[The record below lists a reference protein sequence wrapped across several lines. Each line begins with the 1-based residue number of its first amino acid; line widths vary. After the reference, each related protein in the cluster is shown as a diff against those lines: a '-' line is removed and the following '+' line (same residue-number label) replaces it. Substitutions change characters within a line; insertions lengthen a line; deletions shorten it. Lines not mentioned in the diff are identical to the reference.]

1 MFFIFL
7 VDDGRAGIFEWI
19 CFEFNVF
26 FKTKMSLTVVMVQKQ
41 YQKILYLVQKNGTM
55 VQQYISATTF
65 ESPMIFFRS
74 SLCERLHYLDPFCVV
89 TAPKISDR
97 GGGSGE
103 WKAGMVKGGECGRS
117 RDGMS
122 G

>member
-1 MFFIFL
+1 MHRPPEVLHHGTSVHFGNGIRERLEGPVIFFL
-7 VDDGRAGIFEWI
+7 
-19 CFEFNVF
+19 
-26 FKTKMSLTVVMVQKQ
+26 
-41 YQKILYLVQKNGTM
+41 
-55 VQQYISATTF
+55 
-65 ESPMIFFRS
+65 FRS

-103 WKAGMVKGGECGRS
+103 WKSGMVKGGECGRS
-117 RDGMS
+117 RDGMT